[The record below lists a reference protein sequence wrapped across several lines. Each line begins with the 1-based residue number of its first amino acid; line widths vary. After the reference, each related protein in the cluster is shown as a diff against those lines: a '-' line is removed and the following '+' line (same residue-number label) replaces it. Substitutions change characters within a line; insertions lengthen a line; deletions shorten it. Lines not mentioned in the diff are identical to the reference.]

1 MPRPLVLLA
10 IVSSFASASA
20 FAQATSGGQT
30 PQPGG
35 MMGSSEAGSYNSSNA
50 TEQYVHQRQIGN
62 LPEQQN
68 SRPNADKSGRARPA
82 TKDELT
88 PGATV
93 NDKTGVAI
101 AKVEQV
107 DADGVVVSMG
117 AAKVKVPAEAF
128 GHNKGG
134 LLLDMTKAQ
143 FEQVVAQANKAS

>member
-1 MPRPLVLLA
+1 MAKPLALLA
-10 IVSSFASASA
+10 IVSSLVSAPA

-35 MMGSSEAGSYNSSNA
+35 IMGNPEGGLYNSSNV
-50 TEQYVHQRQIGN
+50 TSQYLQQKQIGN

-68 SRPNADKSGRARPA
+68 ARPNPGKSGRARPA

-88 PGATV
+88 PGAIV
-93 NDKTGVAI
+93 NDKSGIAI

-107 DADGVVVSMG
+107 DPDGVVVSMG
-117 AAKVKVPAEAF
+117 TAKVKVPAEAF
-128 GHNKGG
+128 GYNKAG

-143 FEQVVAQANKAS
+143 FEQVVAQAR

>member
-1 MPRPLVLLA
+1 
-10 IVSSFASASA
+10 
-20 FAQATSGGQT
+20 
-30 PQPGG
+30 
-35 MMGSSEAGSYNSSNA
+35 MGSSEAGSYNSSNA